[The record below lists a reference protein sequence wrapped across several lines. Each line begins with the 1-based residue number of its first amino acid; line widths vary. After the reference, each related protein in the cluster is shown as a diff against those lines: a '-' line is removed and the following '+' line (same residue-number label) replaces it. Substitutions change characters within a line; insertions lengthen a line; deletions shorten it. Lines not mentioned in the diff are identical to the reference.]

1 MKNSLT
7 RGWLLSGVFVLASTL
22 AGCAGSGEK
31 SGAYVDD
38 TWITSKVK
46 SEMISNKSVDAR
58 DISVSTTH
66 GVVTLSGRATN
77 LEESNKAAEIAQR
90 VNGVKQVEND
100 IRIK

>member
-1 MKNSLT
+1 
-7 RGWLLSGVFVLASTL
+7 
-22 AGCAGSGEK
+22 
-31 SGAYVDD
+31 
-38 TWITSKVK
+38 
-46 SEMISNKSVDAR
+46 MISNKSVDAR